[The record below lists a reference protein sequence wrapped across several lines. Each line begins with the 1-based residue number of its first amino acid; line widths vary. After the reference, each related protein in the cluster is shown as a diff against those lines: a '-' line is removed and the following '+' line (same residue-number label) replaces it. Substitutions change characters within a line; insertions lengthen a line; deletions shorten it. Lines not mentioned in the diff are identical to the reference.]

1 MITLSNVFDSSKKIV
16 INREILGINV
26 YNQGFSP

>member
-1 MITLSNVFDSSKKIV
+1 MITLFNVFDSSRKIV

-26 YNQGFSP
+26 YNQDLSP